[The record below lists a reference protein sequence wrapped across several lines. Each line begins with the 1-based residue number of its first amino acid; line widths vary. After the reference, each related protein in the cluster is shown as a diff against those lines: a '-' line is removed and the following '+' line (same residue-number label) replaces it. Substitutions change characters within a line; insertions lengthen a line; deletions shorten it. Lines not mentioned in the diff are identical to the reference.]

1 MSAASSSEAASTSS
15 AVDVTD
21 AASATPDP
29 TAYLNRRVLIHGLKA
44 KPELNGTHGRVIKYL
59 AEKERFQVSLESGAP
74 PILLKVA
81 NLEYAEEASTTDQF
95 VVNTD
100 RIIVKRSADPDGSVY
115 SQVSMQPGI
124 NDFIA
129 REQMECWCESLGSFA
144 DSQTAFVVVAFALS
158 QLRELPQP
166 TTEEELQDHTRE
178 RGTLESDPIRLF
190 GLRLCVTAAPAMGQ
204 VSFGLREVAVDPAP
218 PLDATR
224 GTAMLTSCFVLKSA
238 DNLMLPPPMSNGVHA
253 NQVRGNS
260 TMKVWCGVGE
270 VVSTICCSDI
280 NALPT
285 VKPAILAAPPFGP
298 PKRAPP
304 AAVMAEELTSLP
316 GTSGGVVAI
325 GLFLEQCGT
334 TSTRDEFEAMSIQAV
349 LHVAHEKQTPK
360 AAVPPF
366 CKWVV
371 DEDKSVGIVQERAGG
386 EAISV
391 YWMETGRGM

>member
-1 MSAASSSEAASTSS
+1 MSPRAA
-15 AVDVTD
+15 
-21 AASATPDP
+21 
-29 TAYLNRRVLIHGLKA
+29 RR
-44 KPELNGTHGRVIKYL
+44 RYCS
-59 AEKERFQVSLESGAP
+59 RW
-74 PILLKVA
+74 PIWNTQRLP
-81 NLEYAEEASTTDQF
+81 TTDQF

-204 VSFGLREVAVDPAP
+204 VSFGLREIAVDPAP

-224 GTAMLTSCFVLKSA
+224 GTAILTSCFVLKSA
-238 DNLMLPPPMSNGVHA
+238 DNLVLPPPMSNGVHA

-298 PKRAPP
+298 QSARRPRPSWRRSSPLSRAP
-304 AAVMAEELTSLP
+304 AAVSSRLASSSSSAARPRQGTSL
-316 GTSGGVVAI
+316 
-325 GLFLEQCGT
+325 
-334 TSTRDEFEAMSIQAV
+334 R
-349 LHVAHEKQTPK
+349 
-360 AAVPPF
+360 
-366 CKWVV
+366 
-371 DEDKSVGIVQERAGG
+371 R
-386 EAISV
+386 
-391 YWMETGRGM
+391 

>member
-1 MSAASSSEAASTSS
+1 MSAASSEAASTSE

-178 RGTLESDPIRLF
+178 RGTPSLSWW
-190 GLRLCVTAAPAMGQ
+190 
-204 VSFGLREVAVDPAP
+204 RE
-218 PLDATR
+218 
-224 GTAMLTSCFVLKSA
+224 
-238 DNLMLPPPMSNGVHA
+238 
-253 NQVRGNS
+253 
-260 TMKVWCGVGE
+260 
-270 VVSTICCSDI
+270 
-280 NALPT
+280 
-285 VKPAILAAPPFGP
+285 
-298 PKRAPP
+298 
-304 AAVMAEELTSLP
+304 
-316 GTSGGVVAI
+316 GG
-325 GLFLEQCGT
+325 
-334 TSTRDEFEAMSIQAV
+334 
-349 LHVAHEKQTPK
+349 
-360 AAVPPF
+360 
-366 CKWVV
+366 
-371 DEDKSVGIVQERAGG
+371 
-386 EAISV
+386 
-391 YWMETGRGM
+391 